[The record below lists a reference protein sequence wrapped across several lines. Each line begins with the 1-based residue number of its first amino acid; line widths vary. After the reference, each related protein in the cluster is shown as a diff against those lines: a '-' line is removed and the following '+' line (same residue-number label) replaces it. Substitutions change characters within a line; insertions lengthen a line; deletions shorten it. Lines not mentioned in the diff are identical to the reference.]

1 MRFIFAI
8 AIGIGIGYFAGFSDA
23 QKHDRNIVERT
34 VNKTGD
40 RSRER
45 TESRDKGLDSLS
57 KP

>member
-1 MRFIFAI
+1 MRIILAI
-8 AIGIGIGYFAGFSDA
+8 ALGVGIGYFAGFSDA

-34 VNKTGD
+34 VGKTGD

-45 TESRDKGLDSLS
+45 TKSTDAGLDSLS

>member
-8 AIGIGIGYFAGFSDA
+8 AIGICIGYFAGFSDA

>member
-1 MRFIFAI
+1 MRFILAI